1 MSVKVASNRLID
13 FSLFRQLSGISNTVG
28 LAKRLISTA
37 DVAQNMRQTDTVRD
51 CGLILSNFPVKEY
64 QLIGQYYLG
73 WLACCNGNLIPPV
86 FFERIFEQSKTHKA
100 KALITLGGLAAAN
113 GNYEDEF
120 RYQTEALKYSDLPTT
135 IKTLRGMAVVKA
147 KEGFHK
153 SALRDLETLVPVLRF
168 AQPPVYYDALNS
180 LAVEYLEVGRLE
192 EAQNICR
199 ITLASPYLF
208 AYPEWRETGQDLALR
223 GYKSR
228 SFVPIIQSFP
238 GNVVPM
244 PEREPSDS
252 PTHLAIFGSAPVQSL
267 KEWKEDKMVKEPN
280 GEDENVDEMDF
291 NELIVKLLQL
301 TAYEG
306 VDEKKVRKVVKS
318 AIEIMKGKD

>member
-1 MSVKVASNRLID
+1 MSVKVAKNRLTE
-13 FSLFRQLSGISNTVG
+13 FSLFRQLGEASNIVE
-28 LAKRLISTA
+28 LAKRLIHTA
-37 DVAQNMRQTDTVRD
+37 DTAQNMRQTDTVRE
-51 CGLILSNFPVKEY
+51 CGLILCNFPTKEY

-73 WLACCNGNLIPPV
+73 WLACCNGNLIQPV
-86 FFERIFEQSKTHKA
+86 FFERIFEQSKTYKA
-100 KALITLGGLAAAN
+100 KALITLGALAAAN

-120 RYQTEALKYSDLPTT
+120 RCQTEALKYSDLPTT

-153 SALRDLETLVPVLRF
+153 SALRDLEALVPFLRYTP
-168 AQPPVYYDALNS
+168 PPVCHDSLNS

-199 ITLASPYLF
+199 ITLASPFLF
-208 AYPEWRETGQDLALR
+208 AYPEWRETGQDLTLR
-223 GYKSR
+223 GYRSR
-228 SFVPIIQSFP
+228 SLVPIIQSFP
-238 GNVVPM
+238 VNVVPM
-244 PEREPSDS
+244 PVREASDTS
-252 PTHLAIFGSAPVQSL
+252 THPAIFGPAPVQGL

-301 TAYEG
+301 TAQEG
-306 VDEKKVRKVVKS
+306 VDEKKVRKVVKA